1 MDQSQKTKREIVE
14 IGKRLYQKG
23 FVVANEGNVS
33 AKLNQR
39 VIVTPTMK
47 CKGFLTAKDLVT
59 VDFMGR
65 KTGGQLEPTSE
76 LLVHLLV
83 YKKRPDVAAVIH
95 AHPPYSTAL
104 AVAGLEL
111 PENVLPE
118 VFLSLGKI
126 PLAAYGTPSTQE
138 LPDSIEDLIMRHD
151 AILLKN
157 HGVLTVGRELE
168 ETYFKLER
176 VEHFARIFSI
186 ADSLGRVEKIP
197 EKQMDKLQSI
207 KSGPENKFG

>member
-1 MDQSQKTKREIVE
+1 MDQSQKIKREIVE

-65 KTGGQLEPTSE
+65 KIGGELEPTSE
-76 LLVHLLV
+76 LLLHLFV
-83 YKKRPDVAAVIH
+83 YKKRPDVAAVVH
-95 AHPPYSTAL
+95 AHPPHSTAL

-111 PENVLPE
+111 PQNVLPE
-118 VFLSLGKI
+118 VFLSLGRI
-126 PLAAYGTPSTQE
+126 PVAPYGTPSTQE
-138 LPDSIEDLIMRHD
+138 LPDSIEDLIMEHD

-157 HGVLTVGRELE
+157 HGVLVVGKKLE

-186 ADSLGRVEKIP
+186 ANSLARVEELP
-197 EKQMDKLQSI
+197 QEGMDKLQRI
-207 KSGPENKFG
+207 KSGRENKSR